1 MESPF
6 DDPSPGLSSG
16 PVDSPVVRDK
26 QFYLRSPA
34 HDDVRA
40 KPGVLEDSP
49 TKKVVE
55 PVGLGLTT
63 ENKSQ
68 RASISSLP
76 SELSIASI
84 PSHDFDFG
92 VNSLHHKALHPNQF
106 DDPIGPE
113 HNQLSTRE
121 NSELSLFMAS
131 PDGSPEPKQSSNIIT
146 VASPERKPYIS
157 CSNPLPNSNL
167 AVKPLEGLRSASDTG
182 VAGPFVQEAKKKKKA
197 TKTKRQTKHD
207 RDDSQ
212 GASLIQHAATGPI
225 EWYHPTKGGLPLQG
239 IQVRDLGPREK
250 SSFDDD
256 ATISGLVPIYKTP
269 GQFPFKGS
277 INQLPRA
284 RPSNATMV
292 DNDEQPHSP
301 PPPPPPQIVLSD
313 SMDQIALDNASS
325 KASTDNKHQRKRFP
339 TPPSTAR
346 LMQGRYNQRR
356 EATNHLLPTMA
367 YNHPRL
373 PAPPLRRIDILGPT
387 DADSF
392 HSNLG
397 IPYDVGHPP
406 STILEKFYRD
416 PRTDAIYDID
426 VETSGHVYEK
436 TTDAYGRPL
445 CPDLTARFFLGVFTL
460 FPPLW
465 LLMGA
470 GYLDRSLGI
479 IPQTEKFLAL
489 VLATI
494 FFTIVVVCI
503 IIGFVVGT

>member
-16 PVDSPVVRDK
+16 PVDSPVIRDK
-26 QFYLRSPA
+26 QFFLRSPA
-34 HDDVRA
+34 QENGRRF

-49 TKKVVE
+49 TKKVVDAVE

-63 ENKSQ
+63 ENRS
-68 RASISSLP
+68 RTGSIKSLP
-76 SELSIASI
+76 SELSIQSI
-84 PSHDFDFG
+84 PSQDFDFG
-92 VNSLHHKALHPNQF
+92 VNSLHHKAVHPNQF
-106 DDPIGPE
+106 DDPIGPGE
-113 HNQLSTRE
+113 NEFSTTE
-121 NSELSLFMAS
+121 NSNSRLSLFMES
-131 PDGSPEPKQSSNIIT
+131 PDVSPKKMVTAAS
-146 VASPERKPYIS
+146 SPERKPYIS

-167 AVKPLEGLRSASDTG
+167 AVQPQRGLRSVSDTG
-182 VAGPFVQEAKKKKKA
+182 EAGPFV
-197 TKTKRQTKHD
+197 TKQPKNSSQRQTKHC

-212 GASLIQHAATGPI
+212 GASLIQHAAFNEPI
-225 EWYHPTKGGLPLQG
+225 EWYHPPKAGLPLQG

-256 ATISGLVPIYKTP
+256 ATITGLVPIYKTP

-284 RPSNATMV
+284 KPSNDTMV
-292 DNDEQPHSP
+292 NDDEQPHS

-313 SMDQIALDNASS
+313 SMNQIALDNAST
-325 KASTDNKHQRKRFP
+325 KAPTDNKKQHKRFP

-356 EATNHLLPTMA
+356 ETTNHLLPTMA

-373 PAPPLRRIDILGPT
+373 PSPPLRRVDILGPT

-416 PRTDAIYDID
+416 PHTDALYDID
-426 VETSGHVYEK
+426 VESSGQVYEK

-445 CPDLTARFFLGVFTL
+445 CPHLTARFFLGIFTL

-465 LLMGA
+465 LLMGT
-470 GYLDRSLGI
+470 GYLDRSVGI
-479 IPQTEKFLAL
+479 IPQTEKFIAL
-489 VLATI
+489 VLTTV
-494 FFTIVVVCI
+494 FFTIVVICI
-503 IIGFVVGT
+503 IVGFVVGT